1 MSDTGTFPG
10 NATGIDPA
18 ATATGTRL
26 PVINPEALQAALE
39 QVPEGR
45 EAAVRDLAA
54 RIDIADPGSIL
65 RFGQEAQN
73 RATLAADAMLE
84 GARNRE
90 AGEAGVTLSTLLGTL
105 RGFDMRG
112 LAEKPGFFAR
122 IFNKAGAE
130 TAKVVQ
136 RYETI
141 KGQVEEVGDRLDG
154 HRTKLLEDVEKLERL
169 YRATLDWFHALGD
182 HIAAGETVLS
192 ARRPGGGT
200 RHGAGGRGRRQRGG
214 AAAARPARGA
224 RRAGTPGARP
234 AADPAGGDA
243 GAALDPAD
251 PGERQGAGGQ
261 DPERHR
267 QYRAALAQ
275 QLAQALAIQTMREA
289 GRTLKEATD
298 LTNQL
303 LVGNAERLRQGNLEA
318 RTQLKRGVFDIEAV
332 KRANAPSSPPSRT
345 ACASP
350 RDAQAQ
356 RASATKEL
364 EKAEGEIRRALLA
377 ARASGTRPGA
387 RPVASG
393 GAGRRHAQPG
403 SIGTEQEMVAVARTH
418 LVPAQATFGRW
429 RIAGA
434 GALAGRPPLP
444 GRPSRD
450 GHGFPAS

>member
-1 MSDTGTFPG
+1 MSGTG
-10 NATGIDPA
+10 
-18 ATATGTRL
+18 TATGTKL
-26 PVINPEALQAALE
+26 PVISAEALQAALE
-39 QVPEGR
+39 QAPEGR
-45 EAAVRDLAA
+45 EAAVRDLAS

-141 KGQVEEVGDRLDG
+141 KGQVEEVGDRLDS

-182 HIAAGETVLS
+182 HIAAGETVLTRVDQEAVPAMAREVEGGDSVAAQRLRDLRS
-192 ARRPGGGT
+192 ARDELERRVHDLRLT
-200 RHGAGGRGRRQRGG
+200 RQVAMQ
-214 AAAARPARGA
+214 
-224 RRAGTPGARP
+224 
-234 AADPAGGDA
+234 
-243 GAALDPAD
+243 ALPSIRLIQENDK
-251 PGERQGAGGQ
+251 
-261 DPERHR
+261 
-267 QYRAALAQ
+267 ALAAKIQSVIANTVPLWRQ

-298 LTNQL
+298 LTNDL

-318 RTQLKRGVFDIEAV
+318 RTQLERGVFDIEAV
-332 KRANAPSSPPSRT
+332 KRANASLVATIEDSLRI
-345 ACASP
+345 AH
-350 RDAQAQ
+350 DAQAQ

-377 ARASGTRPGA
+377 AK
-387 RPVASG
+387 ASG
-393 GAGRRHAQPG
+393 GPGQGARAG
-403 SIGTEQEMVAVARTH
+403 
-418 LVPAQATFGRW
+418 
-429 RIAGA
+429 
-434 GALAGRPPLP
+434 
-444 GRPSRD
+444 
-450 GHGFPAS
+450 

>member
-1 MSDTGTFPG
+1 MSGSETS
-10 NATGIDPA
+10 
-18 ATATGTRL
+18 TGTRL
-26 PVINPEALQAALE
+26 LVINPEALQAALE
-39 QVPEGR
+39 QAPEGR
-45 EAAVRDLAA
+45 EAAVRELAE

-182 HIAAGETVLS
+182 HIAAGETVLKRVDQDAVPAMAREVEGGDSVAAQRLRDLRS
-192 ARRPGGGT
+192 ARDELERRVHDLRLT
-200 RHGAGGRGRRQRGG
+200 RQVAMQ
-214 AAAARPARGA
+214 
-224 RRAGTPGARP
+224 
-234 AADPAGGDA
+234 
-243 GAALDPAD
+243 ALPSIRLIQENDK
-251 PGERQGAGGQ
+251 
-261 DPERHR
+261 
-267 QYRAALAQ
+267 ALAAKIQSVIANTVPLWRQ

-298 LTNQL
+298 LTNDL

-318 RTQLKRGVFDIEAV
+318 RTQLERGVFDIEAV
-332 KRANAPSSPPSRT
+332 KRANASLVATIEDSLRI
-345 ACASP
+345 AQ
-350 RDAQAQ
+350 DAQAQ

-377 ARASGTRPGA
+377 AK
-387 RPVASG
+387 ASG
-393 GAGRRHAQPG
+393 GAGQ
-403 SIGTEQEMVAVARTH
+403 GTR
-418 LVPAQATFGRW
+418 
-429 RIAGA
+429 AG
-434 GALAGRPPLP
+434 
-444 GRPSRD
+444 
-450 GHGFPAS
+450 

>member
-1 MSDTGTFPG
+1 MSGTG
-10 NATGIDPA
+10 
-18 ATATGTRL
+18 TATGTKL
-26 PVINPEALQAALE
+26 PVISAEALQAALE

-182 HIAAGETVLS
+182 HIAAGETVLVRVDQEAVPAMAREVEGGDSVAAQRLRDLRS
-192 ARRPGGGT
+192 ARDELERRVHDLRLT
-200 RHGAGGRGRRQRGG
+200 RQVAMQ
-214 AAAARPARGA
+214 
-224 RRAGTPGARP
+224 
-234 AADPAGGDA
+234 
-243 GAALDPAD
+243 ALPSIRLIQENDK
-251 PGERQGAGGQ
+251 
-261 DPERHR
+261 
-267 QYRAALAQ
+267 ALAAKIQSVIANTVPLWRQ

-298 LTNQL
+298 LTNDL

-318 RTQLKRGVFDIEAV
+318 RTQLERGVFDIEAV
-332 KRANAPSSPPSRT
+332 KRANASLVATIEDSLRI
-345 ACASP
+345 AQ
-350 RDAQAQ
+350 DAQAQ

-377 ARASGTRPGA
+377 AK
-387 RPVASG
+387 ASG
-393 GAGRRHAQPG
+393 GTGARAG
-403 SIGTEQEMVAVARTH
+403 
-418 LVPAQATFGRW
+418 
-429 RIAGA
+429 
-434 GALAGRPPLP
+434 
-444 GRPSRD
+444 
-450 GHGFPAS
+450 